1 MTVSPPPNVPPI
13 AAFTSSASYLNA
25 AFNANGSSDPDGS
38 IASYAWDFGDST
50 TGTGVTPS
58 HTYSDGGT
66 YQVQLTVTDN
76 RGGATSVTHGLT
88 VVANQVPVAA
98 FTPTCTNLGC
108 SFDGSASADAD
119 GSIASYAWTFGD
131 GATGTGPTAT
141 HTYAVAGTLTV
152 SLTVTDDQGATGAI
166 SQSVTV
172 TAPPAQPPSVSYKQN
187 CTYLA
192 CTFDGSA
199 SAAKDGATI
208 TAYAWD
214 FGDGTTGIGV
224 TPSHTY
230 AAPGPYVVT
239 LTVTDSNT
247 KSAFLTNTVTVTALY
262 VADTFTRTIASGGWG
277 TADTGGA
284 WSVSPASTFSVNGGL
299 GRINLAAP
307 GSGPAG
313 FLSTVSKANLNVLF
327 DASVDKVATGG
338 GAMVNLIVR
347 HVGTTDYRYKVRF
360 MADGT
365 VHLVISKVVSST
377 ETTLREVVVPG
388 LTFTRAPR
396 CAHGLQISG
405 NGTTTLTGRVWTAG
419 TTEPATNQ
427 ITVTDAEP
435 ALQAAGSIG
444 IQGYLSSSATNAPV
458 VLSVDN
464 LTVTSG

>member
-1 MTVSPPPNVPPI
+1 MP
-13 AAFTSSASYLNA
+13 
-25 AFNANGSSDPDGS
+25 G
-38 IASYAWDFGDST
+38 
-50 TGTGVTPS
+50 
-58 HTYSDGGT
+58 
-66 YQVQLTVTDN
+66 
-76 RGGATSVTHGLT
+76 
-88 VVANQVPVAA
+88 
-98 FTPTCTNLGC
+98 
-108 SFDGSASADAD
+108 
-119 GSIASYAWTFGD
+119 TFGD
-131 GATGTGPTAT
+131 GATGTGATAT
-141 HTYAVAGTLTV
+141 HTYADAGTYTV
-152 SLTVTDDQGATGAI
+152 KLTVTDDQGATGAI

-172 TAPPAQPPSVSYKQN
+172 TAPPTQPPSASFTQT

-199 SAAKDGATI
+199 SAAEDGATI

-214 FGDGTTGIGV
+214 FGDGTTGTGV

-230 AAPGPYVVT
+230 AAPGPYSVT

-262 VADTFTRTIASGGWG
+262 AADTFTRTVASGGWG

-307 GSGPAG
+307 ASGPAG
-313 FLSTVSKANLNVLF
+313 FLNSVSKANLNVVF

-388 LTFTRAPR
+388 LTFTRAPVAR
-396 CAHGLQISG
+396 TPADQRQRPDDDPDRTGMDRRHHRADDEPDHRHGRRTGPAGRGQYRDPGIPLEFGDQRSDRAERRQPDRHLGLIVCTGGPSRARWAVETVETAHRRDDGPHLIMY
-405 NGTTTLTGRVWTAG
+405 V
-419 TTEPATNQ
+419 
-427 ITVTDAEP
+427 D
-435 ALQAAGSIG
+435 
-444 IQGYLSSSATNAPV
+444 SAK
-458 VLSVDN
+458 
-464 LTVTSG
+464 